1 VIIIRV
7 LLQTV
12 LLAFEQIRVNKV
24 RAALTS
30 LGIIIGVASVTAVI
44 AGLTGM
50 RANVLEQ
57 FDSLGARKMWVW
69 GYRPDELRG
78 QIQWHEVRIKDHELR
93 AIQQHC
99 ESIELMTPSSGERF
113 TVASAEASLEGI
125 QVTGIW
131 PTWHE
136 IEDRYV
142 IQGRPFIPVDEEQAR
157 QVCLINEYAI
167 EDLRLARE
175 PVGESILIA
184 GRRFLIIG
192 VVETKELGGMFGGGD
207 NDSRAEVWIPYATAH
222 KIDRYPWPTIVAQIV
237 SPERAQDAKQE
248 VRFVLRNLRELDPET
263 PDTFR
268 SEVLQEHIDR
278 FNSVAAG
285 ITLVAGGVVSVSLLV
300 GGIGIMNIMLVSV
313 SERTREIGLRK
324 AVGARPSVVLA
335 QFLTEAVTLCLV
347 GGLAGL
353 ALGQALT
360 LGMQNI
366 PGSGLESARIPAWA
380 ILLALAFSGGVG
392 VVFGMFPAI
401 KAARLDPIA
410 ALRSD

>member
-1 VIIIRV
+1 MIVFRV

-12 LLAFEQIRVNKV
+12 VLAFDQIRVNKV

-69 GYRPDELRG
+69 GHRPDELRG
-78 QIQWHEVRIKDHELR
+78 QLHWHEVRIKDHELA
-93 AIQQHC
+93 AIEEHVP
-99 ESIELMTPSSGERF
+99 SIDLMTPSSDERF
-113 TVASAEASLEGI
+113 TVASSEKSLDGV

-142 IQGRPFIPVDEEQAR
+142 IQGRTFIPVDEEHAR
-157 QVCLINEYAI
+157 QVCLVNDYAI
-167 EDLRLARE
+167 EDLRLPTE
-175 PVGESILIA
+175 PVGENIMIA

-192 VVETKELGGMFGGGD
+192 VVETTELGGMFGGGE
-207 NDSRAEVWIPYATAH
+207 NDSRAEVFIPYATAH
-222 KIDRYPWPTIVAQIV
+222 KIDRYPWPTIVAQLV
-237 SPERAQDAKQE
+237 DPDQAEDAKDQ
-248 VRFVLRNLRELDPET
+248 VRFVMRNLRELAPGT

-268 SEVLQEHIDR
+268 TEVLQQHIDR

-285 ITLVAGGVVSVSLLV
+285 ITLVASGVVSISLLV

-324 AVGARPSVVLA
+324 AVGARPGVVLA

-353 ALGQALT
+353 AVGQALT

-366 PGSGLESARIPAWA
+366 PGSGLESAQIPAWA
-380 ILLALAFSGGVG
+380 IVLALGFSAGVG
-392 VVFGMFPAI
+392 IVFGMFPAV

-410 ALRSD
+410 ALRKD